1 MMLISLAPGTP
12 GRRFYLCFG
21 LAPETLGRC
30 LLILI
35 FTWMTTMMLLD
46 ADPAATGAAAAA
58 LPPPIAGGRPRLAAA
73 RAAAVAPYRAALGG
87 HEYVALCHY
96 GDVRMAALEEV
107 RRAIPGD
114 EASVGFGG

>member
-1 MMLISLAPGTP
+1 MLVNFDLHVDDDDNDA
-12 GRRFYLCFG
+12 
-21 LAPETLGRC
+21 A
-30 LLILI
+30 
-35 FTWMTTMMLLD
+35 D

-114 EASVGFGG
+114 EASVGFGGGGGAVDPKVACLDST